1 MFRVIIKY
9 EKSDTMQDLKIKY
22 AQIILKTC
30 LNVEKNQALF
40 ISGSTE
46 IIDFIRIL
54 ANEAYKLGVN
64 DIFFDITNPY
74 LKHDALKQLEVKDL
88 KKSQFWHKEKWN
100 EYAKKGAAFAMLV
113 SENPGLMKDI
123 DESKLNELA
132 MLSIKTKKDFNELR
146 EKAMVPWCIAAVPT
160 IPWAENVFPKEK
172 NPIKKLWES
181 ILDIC
186 LINQANPEKAWQQ
199 KINHLRTISDKLNSY
214 HFKTLKYKNSLGTDF
229 SISLPENHIW
239 VSGESI
245 LKNKK
250 RIIAN
255 FPTEEVFTSPDCTT
269 ANGKVYS
276 SKPLSYQDN
285 IIEDFWLEFKDGKVI
300 NCSAKKGEKTLQ
312 QIIKSCKNSNRLG
325 EVALV
330 EYNSPISESNIV
342 FFETLFDENASCHLA
357 LGSSFTECLKNGP
370 KMSKKEL
377 SENKLNDCQNHVDFM
392 IGTKDLSIIGITE
405 NGEEISIFENG
416 NFTQNFK

>member
-1 MFRVIIKY
+1 
-9 EKSDTMQDLKIKY
+9 MQDLKIKY
-22 AQIILKTC
+22 AQVILKTC
-30 LNVEKNQALF
+30 LNIDKKQPLF
-40 ISGSTE
+40 ISGNTE
-46 IIDFIRIL
+46 IIDFVRIL
-54 ANEAYKLGVN
+54 ANEAYNMGVT
-64 DIFFDITNPY
+64 DIFFDITDPY
-74 LKHDALKQLEVKDL
+74 LKHDALKMLKVKDL
-88 KKSQFWHKEKWN
+88 KSSQFWHKEKWN

-132 MLSIKTKKDFNELR
+132 MLSIKTKKDYNELR

-160 IPWAENVFPKEK
+160 LPWAENVFPKEK
-172 NPIKKLWES
+172 DPLKKLWNA
-181 ILDIC
+181 IFDIC
-186 LINQANPEKAWQQ
+186 LIKDDKPEKQWNQ
-199 KINHLRTISDKLNSY
+199 KIKSLRKISDKLNSY

-229 SISLPENHIW
+229 SVDLPKNHLW
-239 VSGESI
+239 VSGESV

-250 RIIAN
+250 RYIAN

-285 IIEDFWLEFKDGKVI
+285 IIEDFWIEFKNGEAI
-300 NCSAKKGEKTLQ
+300 NCSAKKGEETLR
-312 QIIKSCKNSNRLG
+312 QIINSCKNANRLG

-357 LGSSFTECLKNGP
+357 LGSSFSECLENGT
-370 KMSKKEL
+370 KMAKKEL
-377 SENKLNDCQNHVDFM
+377 SKNKLNDCQNHVDFM
-392 IGTKDLSIIGITE
+392 IGTKDLSIIGITAD
-405 NGEEISIFENG
+405 NQEIPIFENG
-416 NFTQNFK
+416 NFINKIK